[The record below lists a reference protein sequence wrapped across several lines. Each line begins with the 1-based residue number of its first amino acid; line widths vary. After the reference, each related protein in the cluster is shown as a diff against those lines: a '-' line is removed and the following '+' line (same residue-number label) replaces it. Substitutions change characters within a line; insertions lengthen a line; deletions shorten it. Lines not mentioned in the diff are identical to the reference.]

1 MNGKDLLK
9 LLLISYGF
17 SVNIKIS
24 TYRGEGGCIG
34 YDVSAE
40 SGKSKEPSYHEVDC
54 EGLQFHIYEILDFMH
69 QNKIKPKTIKNA
81 EYSTSEL
88 LKMSNEELSKLQ
100 F

>member
-1 MNGKDLLK
+1 MSGKDLLK

-17 SVNIKIS
+17 SVNIEIS

-40 SGKSKEPSYHEVDC
+40 SQNKNEPGYHEVDC
-54 EGLQFHIYEILDFMH
+54 EGLQFHIYEILNFMH
-69 QNKIKPKTIKNA
+69 KNEIKPKTIVNA
-81 EYSTSEL
+81 VYSTSDL
-88 LKMSNEELSKLQ
+88 LKMTNEELSKLQ